1 MMDDLIAKGASA
13 TGLPAAKVR
22 LALAGALGLLQ
33 KHAAND
39 RLKDLYAAVPGAE
52 ALARSPD
59 AQVKP
64 AGGLF
69 GGLMRSAG
77 GVSGAA
83 VADAMAMLGKAQAAG
98 VGKAEL
104 KTLLKTVE
112 AEVKA
117 RTGRDVL
124 RETLQSVPGVGA
136 LLGG

>member
-1 MMDDLIAKGASA
+1 MIEDLIAKGSAA
-13 TGLPAAKVR
+13 TGLSADKVR
-22 LALAGALGLLQ
+22 LALAGALGLLE

-39 RLKDLYAAVPGAE
+39 RLRGLYAAVPGAE
-52 ALARSPD
+52 ALARSPE

-83 VADAMAMLGKAQAAG
+83 VADAMAMLDKAQKAG
-98 VGKAEL
+98 VGKPQL
-104 KTLLKTVE
+104 KVLLKTVE

-124 RETLQSVPGVGA
+124 RETLASVPGVGS

>member
-1 MMDDLIAKGASA
+1 MIEDLITKGAAA
-13 TGLPAAKVR
+13 TGLPADKVR
-22 LALAGALGLLQ
+22 LALAGALGLLE

-39 RLKDLYAAVPGAE
+39 RLADLYAAVPGAE

-83 VADAMAMLGKAQAAG
+83 MSDAMGMLDKAQKAG
-98 VGKAEL
+98 VGKAQL
-104 KTLLKTVE
+104 KTLLKV
-112 AEVKA
+112 AEDHIKA
-117 RTGRDVL
+117 ATGRDLL
-124 RETLQSVPGVGA
+124 RETVASVPGVGG
-136 LLGG
+136 LIGG